1 MRDKLNSAK
10 NHVIQHRAKY
20 ATVATATVAISIM
33 YRNAREWNEF
43 FKEQGVYAAAHSHDC

>member
-1 MRDKLNSAK
+1 MKTKLISAK
-10 NHVIQHRAKY
+10 DHVIQHRAKY
-20 ATVATATVAISIM
+20 ATLATATVAITVM